1 MAAQVHLR
9 ANNCIL
15 LPSTSFSSFH
25 TFSVLNSSKDSGDSR
40 SVLGVGRSFLG
51 LNDRRIL
58 ANRRVI
64 NKRRND
70 SSWVITRASAGG
82 AAIWD
87 GFMPEK
93 SSKAPALSDVFWPS
107 AGKVKG

>member
-15 LPSTSFSSFH
+15 LPSTSFS
-25 TFSVLNSSKDSGDSR
+25 VLNSSKDSGENR
-40 SVLGVGRSFLG
+40 SVLGLGRSFLG

-58 ANRRVI
+58 GNRRVI
-64 NKRRND
+64 KRKND
-70 SSWVITRASAGG
+70 SSSVIIRASAGG

-107 AGKVKG
+107 AGKVK